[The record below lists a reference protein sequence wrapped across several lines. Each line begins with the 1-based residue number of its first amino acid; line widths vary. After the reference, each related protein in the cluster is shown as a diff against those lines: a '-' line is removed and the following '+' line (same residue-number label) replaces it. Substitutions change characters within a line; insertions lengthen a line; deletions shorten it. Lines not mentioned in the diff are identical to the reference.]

1 MDATLPVV
9 DAAAGRRRQPW
20 LLHVLDVN
28 ALNFCAFAMCEDE
41 GGEVEEMTGNLG
53 AGGGGGDGSR
63 PVLVAVPN
71 AVDSGGVWRVASSGT
86 RVGG

>member
-1 MDATLPVV
+1 MDVTLPVV
-9 DAAAGRRRQPW
+9 DAKRRRRQPW

-41 GGEVEEMTGNLG
+41 GAEVKGTSGDLG
-53 AGGGGGDGSR
+53 AGGDGSR

-71 AVDSGGVWRVASSGT
+71 AVDSAGVWRVASSGT